1 MEPHADLHAHTQPV
15 REHHVHQRHFDRL
28 VMLADGVFAIAL
40 TLSAVELRPQATA
53 SQSLL
58 EVWGAPLLVY
68 FFSFF
73 WIASVWYQH
82 RRAMAQLRRIDAPLT
97 VLTMLLLS
105 LVALVPVL
113 IRNMVINGTLRV
125 VHQIPLSV
133 GLHAMVAGGKLPD
146 VLPTSSTGPVFKSA
160 LVFSTNGFVP
170 YLLIMLSI
178 QLCLTAAWGYA
189 AFLARLAPD
198 LVPARAKAWLMHDL
212 SLTVLWATLM
222 VWIQHL
228 LWLAAAMLVVVVALR
243 IIERRM
249 RRSAV
254 AVEGSHGRSPSAEG
268 PAPQPAAEAAEVP
281 TGGTPPVDAR
291 RDLIK

>member
-1 MEPHADLHAHTQPV
+1 MEPYADPHAHTQPV

-40 TLSAVELRPQATA
+40 TLSAVELRPEAQPG
-53 SQSLL
+53 QSLL

-113 IRNMVINGTLRV
+113 IRNMIINGTLQV
-125 VHQIPLSV
+125 VHKIPLSV

-146 VLPTSSTGPVFKSA
+146 VLPATSTGPVFESA
-160 LVFSTNGFVP
+160 LVFSTNGLIP
-170 YLLIMLSI
+170 YALIMLTI

-222 VWIQHL
+222 AWLQHM
-228 LWLAAAMLVVVVALR
+228 LWLAAIMLVVVVALR
-243 IIERRM
+243 IVERRM
-249 RRSAV
+249 RRSA
-254 AVEGSHGRSPSAEG
+254 ATAEASHGRSPPAEG
-268 PAPQPAAEAAEVP
+268 AAPQPAAEAAEVP
-281 TGGTPPVDAR
+281 TGGTPPSP
-291 RDLIK
+291 